1 MLDFLWDL
9 VQMISWK
16 KKYDVI
22 RFYKSNSR
30 YRKYFLEFV
39 SSNFFVQFHHIKED
53 LKENSFSHKIQV
65 EVTLQ
70 I

>member
-39 SSNFFVQFHHIKED
+39 SSKFFVQFHHIKEV